1 LTPAF
6 FASNRHIALVLTDF
20 SGLKIS
26 MIHVGEAY
34 GRNPT
39 LVVSIQGSHIR
50 KGCLSSKT
58 ATNFASHSVASY
70 WDTDFIEISN
80 RLTVNI
86 VTPESVKGLK
96 RISRKTV
103 NRCIRKYLLVS
114 VPE

>member
-1 LTPAF
+1 
-6 FASNRHIALVLTDF
+6 
-20 SGLKIS
+20 
-26 MIHVGEAY
+26 MIHVAGAF
-34 GRNPT
+34 GRNLT
-39 LVVSIQGSHIR
+39 LIVSIQGSHIR

-58 ATNFASHSVASY
+58 ASSFASHSVASY